1 MARLIWL
8 GTLGGVESVA
18 TGVSADGSVVVG
30 WVEYANGKM
39 RAFRWTAKT
48 GMRDL
53 GTLGGIM
60 GSAHGVSADGLVVVG
75 AAVNS
80 LDEYRAFRWTAAG
93 GMQDLGTL
101 PKYEDSSWA
110 WGVSADGSVVVG
122 QSAADGG
129 AAADNKL
136 QPRAYRWTAR
146 TGMQELRALF
156 DVDESVASGVSAD
169 GSVVVGWMK
178 YADYFRRAFRWTA
191 TTGMQDLSA
200 QPYGV
205 SMARGVSA
213 DGSVVVGVTTN
224 ASFQPRAFR
233 WTAKTGMQYL
243 GTFGGISEARGVS
256 ANGSIVVG
264 YSENTR
270 GQPRAFRW
278 TAKTGM
284 QDLNRLYASLLRYG
298 SVLWDAYAV
307 SPNGRYIVGEGYSA
321 KRRREAFL
329 LDTLAKPS
337 R

>member
-60 GSAHGVSADGLVVVG
+60 STAYGVSVDGLVVVG
-75 AAVNS
+75 RAGNFLGQV
-80 LDEYRAFRWTAAG
+80 RAFRWTAAG

-101 PKYEDSSWA
+101 PKYEDSSFA
-110 WGVSADGSVVVG
+110 DGVSADGSVVVG
-122 QSAADGG
+122 SSSVDGG
-129 AAADNKL
+129 AVADNKF

-156 DVDESVASGVSAD
+156 DVDQSVALGVSAD

-178 YADYFRRAFRWTA
+178 YADYIQRAFRWTA
-191 TTGMQDLSA
+191 WTGMQDLSA
-200 QPYGV
+200 QSYGV
-205 SMARGVSA
+205 SIARGVSA
-213 DGSVVVGVTTN
+213 DGSVVVGGS
-224 ASFQPRAFR
+224 SFGAFC
-233 WTAKTGMQYL
+233 WTAKTGMQLL
-243 GTFGGISEARGVS
+243 GTFGGMSEARGVS

-284 QDLNRLYASLLRYG
+284 QDLNRLYASLLRNG

-329 LDTLAKPS
+329 LDTLGKPS